1 MTQNALVFPAEASPG
16 HEPQEAQQGEEGRS
30 YGTCGALVTPKG
42 GVVPVRCAN
51 PVLPPRKVGCSDAHK
66 TRLWDAAHPR
76 DGRSRLKLTDPEI
89 REAILK
95 VLSDG
100 QEHEI
105 RDFVA
110 ATGATWARIAPRLRD
125 LRKKPFGSHN
135 VPRGR
140 LIGERDGTPVYVY
153 RLGPKPEETK

>member
-1 MTQNALVFPAEASPG
+1 
-16 HEPQEAQQGEEGRS
+16 
-30 YGTCGALVTPKG
+30 
-42 GVVPVRCAN
+42 VVPVRCTN
-51 PVLPPRKVGCSDAHK
+51 PVIPPRKVGCSDAHK

-89 REAILK
+89 REAILR

-110 ATGATWARIAPRLRD
+110 ATGATWARINPRLRD
-125 LRKKPFGSHN
+125 LRKPEYGAY
-135 VPRGR
+135 PIPPAR
-140 LIGERDGTPVYVY
+140 LLGERDGSKAYAY
-153 RLGPKPEETK
+153 RLAAHVEKGTK